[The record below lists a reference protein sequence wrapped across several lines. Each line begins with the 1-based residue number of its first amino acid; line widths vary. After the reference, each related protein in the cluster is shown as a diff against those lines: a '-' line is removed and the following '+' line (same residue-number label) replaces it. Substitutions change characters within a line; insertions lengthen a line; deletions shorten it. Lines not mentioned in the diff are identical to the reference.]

1 MEIPQMAR
9 LNPWWKSDESIQED
23 KDLRKRELSKVVWD
37 PRLRFFF
44 KFEEDALYTVRGPR
58 QVGKTTLAK
67 IIIRDL
73 LLQKG
78 IQGKRIFFWTCDLVN
93 GPKELASILQT
104 YLEYARASTDQRL
117 FIFLDEI
124 SSVKNWQDGIKH
136 LTDTGMLENCTTIL
150 TGSHSLDIRK
160 ASERLPG
167 RRGKTD
173 EVLDKVFLPMK
184 FSEYI
189 DVRNR
194 KLRDVIRSLNLLRGE
209 NKQGVILQLA
219 SGKMPTELQA
229 LSMYSDEL
237 SKLFEDYLITGGIV
251 PAIDAYVSR
260 GSIPDSVY
268 ETYISVMLGDA
279 MRWKKK
285 EVYMAQIIRRIIESM
300 CSQVSWQSLWKTT
313 DLGSHHTVAE
323 YVDVLESSFIVSRI
337 YRLDKNKGL
346 PFFEKDKK
354 IHFQDPFIFHALRGW
369 AFSRPYYE
377 SSLEFLGEQQ
387 DYSKLVQ
394 SVVCNHLIR
403 LAFSFSPRSDYEYVN
418 KVTYWESNLKRELD
432 FAVKLDS
439 TFLPVEV
446 KCQSNFKRGDFLGLH
461 GFIKSGSSYSGI
473 VITKDRLKMEKG
485 LAFVPHYL
493 FLSVI

>member
-1 MEIPQMAR
+1 MAR
-9 LNPWWKSDESIQED
+9 INPWWKSSESIQID
-23 KDLRKRELSKVVWD
+23 KDLRKKELSKVAWE

-44 KFEEDALYTVRGPR
+44 KFEEDALYTLRGPR
-58 QVGKTTLAK
+58 QVGKTTLVK
-67 IIIRDL
+67 VIMKDL
-73 LLQKG
+73 LEKG
-78 IQGKRIFFWTCDLVN
+78 IQGKRIFFWTCELVN
-93 GPKELASILQT
+93 GPKELASILQS
-104 YLEYARASTDQRL
+104 YLEYARASTNERL

-136 LTDTGMLENCTTIL
+136 LTDIGMLQNCTTVL

-167 RRGKTD
+167 RRGTTN
-173 EVLDKVFLPMK
+173 EVLDKVLLPMK

-194 KLRDVIRSLNLLRGE
+194 KLRDVIRSLNLLSREGR
-209 NKQGVILQLA
+209 QSVILQLA
-219 SGKMPTELQA
+219 KGKMPDELET
-229 LSMYSDEL
+229 LSLYSDEL
-237 SKLFEDYLITGGIV
+237 SKLFEDYLITGGIA

-260 GSIPDSVY
+260 DSIPDSVY

-300 CSQVSWQSLWKTT
+300 CSQVSWQSLCKTT

-323 YVDVLESSFIVSRI
+323 YVDVLESSFIISRI

-377 SSLEFLGEQQ
+377 SSLEFLGEQK
-387 DYSKLVQ
+387 DYTRLVQ

-418 KVTYWESNLKRELD
+418 KVTYWESNFKRELD

-439 TFLPVEV
+439 AFLPVEV
-446 KCQSNFKRGDFLGLH
+446 KCQSDFKRGDFLGLY

-473 VITKDRLKMEKG
+473 LVTKDKFKKEKG
-485 LAFVPHYL
+485 LTLIPHYL
-493 FLSVI
+493 FLALI